1 MNLLLKKEIIGSGN
15 KCFEIA
21 KRLNWHPSKISRIFN
36 ETYIPTDA
44 EKHQLAGALGV
55 GVGELFQEQ
64 PTVAV

>member
-1 MNLLLKKEIIGSGN
+1 MNLHLKKEIIGSGN

-44 EKHQLAGALGV
+44 EKHQLAGAIGV
-55 GVGELFQEQ
+55 SVEAIFQDQ
-64 PTVAV
+64 PKVAV